1 MSEFATLELVALL
14 RDVPERRLREGDIGT
29 VVEVLNGPAVV
40 VEFVEASGD
49 TRAVLT
55 VEERHLRKVEPH
67 EMLAVRS
74 GSAFGAKP

>member
-1 MSEFATLELVALL
+1 MSNFATFELVALL
-14 RDVPERRLREGDIGT
+14 RDLPERELRKGDIGT

-55 VEERHLRKVEPH
+55 VEEPDLRKVEPH

-74 GSAFGAKP
+74 LDRAS

>member
-1 MSEFATLELVALL
+1 MSTFATFELVALL
-14 RDVPERRLREGDIGT
+14 RDLPERELREGDIGT

-40 VEFVEASGD
+40 VEFLEAPGD

-55 VEERHLRKVEPH
+55 VEEPYLRKVEPH

-74 GSAFGAKP
+74 LNRAS

>member
-1 MSEFATLELVALL
+1 MKFDLFERVVLNRDLPEHELSAD
-14 RDVPERRLREGDIGT
+14 DVGT

-49 TRAVLT
+49 TRAVMT
-55 VEERHLRKVEPH
+55 VEEAHLRKVEPN

-74 GSAFGAKP
+74 ASRDS

>member
-1 MSEFATLELVALL
+1 MSTYELFDLIALQ
-14 RDVPERRLREGDIGT
+14 RDVEDKNLRAGDVGT

-49 TRAVLT
+49 TRAVIT
-55 VEERHLRKVEPH
+55 VEEADLRKVEPD

-74 GSAFGAKP
+74 ASRDS